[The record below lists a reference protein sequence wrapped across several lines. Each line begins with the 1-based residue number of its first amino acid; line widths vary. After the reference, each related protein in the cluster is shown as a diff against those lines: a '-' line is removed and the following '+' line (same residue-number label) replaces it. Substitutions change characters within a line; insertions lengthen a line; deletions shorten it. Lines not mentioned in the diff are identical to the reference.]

1 MDNERSAILDALTS
15 FVDDTVVPM
24 ETTNTHLLQGERGPY
39 GPNGSYSPE
48 VLDLMRKVREPS
60 AALGYYTLFAP
71 ESVGG
76 GGLGA
81 EDLFLVWERLHGRYG
96 PKRILP
102 YESVAHWT
110 SGPSF
115 LLTHLSAELPAS
127 IQESIMKGTSTTCFA
142 MSEPEAG
149 SDVMSMTTSAKPD
162 GEGWRINGTKQ
173 WISNAHHADWV
184 FVFVA
189 TGGKKG
195 QRSHDQ
201 ISCMLVP
208 TDSDGFNRDSVI
220 RLFGDIGGNEA
231 ILSFDNVYV
240 GPEHVVGEFG
250 HGFDLALEGV
260 AQGKLYN
267 AGRCVGLARWAIETA
282 LSYAKDRHTFGRS
295 IMDHQ
300 GVSFQL
306 ADCVIEYYAARS
318 MALSCA
324 RKMDDG
330 GKVILELAAVKAYT
344 TEMCFNVFD
353 RCMQVLGGMGITND
367 TKLYDGWHTARTV
380 RIADGTAEIMR
391 RTIVNRLQRGEF
403 PA

>member
-1 MDNERSAILDALTS
+1 MDYERGAILDALTS

-24 ETTNTHLLQGERGPY
+24 EAANAHLLEGDRGPY
-39 GPNGSYSPE
+39 GPNGSYSPA
-48 VLDLMRKVREPS
+48 VLDLMRTVREAS
-60 AALGYYTLFAP
+60 AELGYYTLFAP

-81 EDLFLVWERLHGRYG
+81 EDLFLVWERLFERYG

-102 YESVAHWT
+102 YEAVAHWT

-115 LLTHLSAELPAS
+115 LLGHLSDDLPAS
-127 IQESIMKGTSTTCFA
+127 VRESIMKGTSTTCFG

-149 SDVMSMTTSAKPD
+149 SDVMAMSTSAKPD
-162 GEGWRINGTKQ
+162 GDGWRINGTKQ

-184 FVFVA
+184 FAFVA
-189 TGGKKG
+189 TGGSRG
-195 QRSHDQ
+195 DRGRDQ
-201 ISCMLVP
+201 ISCLLVP
-208 TDSDGFNRDSVI
+208 TDAEGFNRDSVI

-231 ILSFDNVYV
+231 ILSFEDVHV
-240 GPEHVVGEFG
+240 GPEHVVGELG
-250 HGFDLALEGV
+250 AGFTLALRGV

-282 LSYAKDRHTFGRS
+282 LSYSRDRHTFGRP
-295 IMDHQ
+295 ILDYQ

-306 ADCVIEYYAARS
+306 AECVMEYYAARS
-318 MALSCA
+318 MALDCA
-324 RKMDDG
+324 RKMDG
-330 GKVILELAAVKAYT
+330 GAPAILELAAVKAYA
-344 TEMCFNVFD
+344 TEMCFTVYD

-391 RTIVNRLQRGEF
+391 RTIVNRLRRGEF

>member
-1 MDNERSAILDALTS
+1 MDYERVAILDALTS

-24 ETTNTHLLQGERGPY
+24 ESANAHLLAGANGPY
-39 GPNGSYSPE
+39 GPNGSYSPA
-48 VLDLMRKVREPS
+48 VLDLMRTVRESS
-60 AALGYYTLFAP
+60 ADLGYYTLFAP

-81 EDLFLVWERLHGRYG
+81 EDLFLVWERLHERYG

-102 YESVAHWT
+102 YETVAHWT

-115 LLTHLSAELPAS
+115 LLGHLSAELPSS
-127 IQESIMKGTSTTCFA
+127 IHESIMAGTRTTCFA
-142 MSEPEAG
+142 MSEPDAG
-149 SDVMSMTTSAKPD
+149 SDVMSMSTAAKPD
-162 GEGWRINGTKQ
+162 GDGWRISGTKQ

-189 TGGKKG
+189 TGGKRG
-195 QRSHDQ
+195 ERGHDQ
-201 ISCMLVP
+201 ISCLLVP
-208 TDSDGFNRDSVI
+208 TDSVGFNRDGVI
-220 RLFGDIGGNEA
+220 RLFGDTGGNEA

-240 GPEHVVGEFG
+240 GAEHVVGDVG
-250 HGFDLALEGV
+250 RGFELALEGV

-282 LSYAKDRHTFGRS
+282 LNYARDRRTFGRP
-295 IMDHQ
+295 ILDYQ

-318 MALSCA
+318 MALDCA

-330 GKVILELAAVKAYT
+330 AKAILELAAVKAYA
-344 TEMCFNVFD
+344 TEMCFNVYD

-367 TKLYDGWHTARTV
+367 TKLYDGWHLARTV